1 MTFLAVLHIIGAIL
15 LIGLVLIQDSKGAMG
30 GSFGGGGGSSSSILG
45 PTGATSFL
53 FKLTKYVVIAFA
65 LTSLLLTKFTAD
77 QSSSALDDMPAS
89 ATSAPVVPGT
99 ETIPATAPTEAPQA
113 PAETAPAAK

>member
-1 MTFLAVLHIIGAIL
+1 MTFLAVLHIIGAVL

-53 FKLTKYVVIAFA
+53 FKLTRYVVIGFA
-65 LTSLLLTKFTAD
+65 LTSLLLTKYTAE
-77 QSSSALDDMPAS
+77 QSSSALDDMPLGT
-89 ATSAPVVPGT
+89 TSAPAVPGT
-99 ETIPATAPTEAPQA
+99 ESPAPAAPAETQQAPTEAP
-113 PAETAPAAK
+113 AAN